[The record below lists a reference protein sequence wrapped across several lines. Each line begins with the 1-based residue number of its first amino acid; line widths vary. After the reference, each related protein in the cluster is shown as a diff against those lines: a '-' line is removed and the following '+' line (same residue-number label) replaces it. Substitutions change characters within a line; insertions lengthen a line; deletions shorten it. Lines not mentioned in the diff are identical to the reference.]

1 MQEVLDAVFR
11 IVGKWAL
18 AVICTIALVGFGA
31 GAWATKQ
38 DVRTSA
44 LEAKAQEASIWRE
57 MYDKRQRRIESLVV
71 QMAQKAGIDTSRI
84 ED

>member
-18 AVICTIALVGFGA
+18 AVICTIALFGFGV

-44 LEAKAQEASIWRE
+44 LEAKAIEANMWRE
-57 MYDKRQRRIESLVV
+57 SYDKRQRRIENLVV
-71 QMAQKAGIDTSRI
+71 KMAQKQGIDTSRI
-84 ED
+84 EE